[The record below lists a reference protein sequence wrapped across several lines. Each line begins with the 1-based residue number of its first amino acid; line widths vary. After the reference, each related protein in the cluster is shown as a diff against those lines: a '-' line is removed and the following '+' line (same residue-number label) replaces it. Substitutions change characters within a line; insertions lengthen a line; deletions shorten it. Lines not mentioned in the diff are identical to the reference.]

1 MQVFKAGLF
10 VLTLL
15 LSVGVVN
22 ADTLDTV
29 TVAYRDVGKEHI
41 FDGVVEAVNEATLS
55 AQTTGRV
62 VEVLFDVDDFV
73 NQNDIVVRLR
83 DTKQQANLKKAEA
96 TMSEAKVRLE
106 YANTEFTRADSIY
119 KRKLI
124 SRAQF
129 DTAKT
134 ELNAAK
140 ARQTAAKAELER
152 AREEVERTIIRAPY
166 AGIVVE
172 RYLEVGEIAQ
182 PGTPVM
188 RGVGLNQLRLS
199 INVPQRL
206 INAVRKLKQAT
217 VILETSEG
225 ERLIPAGNLTFFPYA
240 DQRSR
245 SFKVRVDLPEGTNG
259 LFPGMFVK
267 VAFTTTAEK
276 QLLIPKSA
284 MVQRS
289 EVSGVYVIAADSSI
303 SFRYIRPGKISR
315 DGQRVVLA
323 GLQEG
328 EKVALDPL
336 TAVALLKMG
345 TTANE

>member
-1 MQVFKAGLF
+1 MQAFKVGLF
-10 VLTLL
+10 FLTLL
-15 LSVGVVN
+15 LSAGMVY
-22 ADTLDTV
+22 ADTLKVATV
-29 TVAYRDVGKEHI
+29 EYHDVGKKHV
-41 FDGVVEAVNEATLS
+41 FDGVVEAINEATLS

-96 TMSEAKVRLE
+96 TMSEVSARLE

-119 KRKLI
+119 QRKLI

-129 DTAKT
+129 DAAKT
-134 ELNAAK
+134 EQNAAR
-140 ARQTAAKAELER
+140 ARKSVATAELER
-152 AREEVERTIIRAPY
+152 AREDVERTIIRAPY

-182 PGTPVM
+182 PGSPVM
-188 RGVGLNQLRLS
+188 RGIGLNQLRLS

-245 SFKVRVDLPEGTNG
+245 SFKVRVDLPEGITG

-267 VAFTTTAEK
+267 VAFTTAQEK
-276 QLLIPKSA
+276 QLLIPQNA

-303 SFRYIRPGKISR
+303 SFRYIRPGKVSQ

-323 GLQEG
+323 GLQAG

-336 TAVALLKMG
+336 AAVALLKTG
-345 TTANE
+345 TTDNE

>member
-1 MQVFKAGLF
+1 MHSLRNIFH
-10 VLTLL
+10 LL
-15 LSVGVVN
+15 IILVSMPAFSGE
-22 ADTLDTV
+22 LESITV
-29 TVAYRDVGKEHI
+29 EYADVGQEYI
-41 FDGVVEAVNEATLS
+41 FDGVVEAVQEATLS

-73 NQNDIVVRLR
+73 RQDDIVVRLR
-83 DTKQQANLKKAEA
+83 DTQQIASLNKAEA
-96 TMSEAKVRLE
+96 AMSEARVRQQH
-106 YANTEFTRADSIY
+106 ADAEFKRASSIY
-119 KRKLI
+119 ERKLI

-129 DTAKT
+129 DAAKT
-134 ELNAAK
+134 ELNAAR
-140 ARQTAAKAELER
+140 ARLSATKAELER

-172 RYLEVGEIAQ
+172 RYIEIGEIAQ

-206 INAVRKLKQAT
+206 INAVRKLEQAT

-240 DQRSR
+240 DERSR
-245 SFKVRVDLPEGTNG
+245 TFKVRVDLPEDTRG

-267 VAFTTTAEK
+267 VAFVTAENL
-276 QLLIPKSA
+276 QLLVPQKSV
-284 MVQRS
+284 VQRS
-289 EVSGVYVIAADSSI
+289 EVSGVYVIAADGKI

-315 DGQRVVLA
+315 DGKRVVLA

-328 EKVALDPL
+328 EVVALDPL
-336 TAVALLKMG
+336 AAVTLLKAG
-345 TTANE
+345 TSGNE